1 METQTTPPDVGEI
14 AKAVRPLAAAGL
26 PISPSFAD
34 VTLLGLRGV
43 VARSIVPDERLSR
56 VKALDDLLVRL
67 LVHYPDDDL
76 GEAARIL
83 FGIAPGARGTNLTRR
98 RAMAA
103 ETIDREADHFRK
115 RIEPTIIEQVAWQ
128 LHRDSQNYIP
138 RGRAVPPPLES
149 SGDTPVIRVG
159 DVANA
164 DAAQHEEL
172 LSRLWAHVYALR
184 AEILRVERLKSW
196 PHDETEPTTSER
208 VLSEAITARDYEAD
222 AVKKLVRV
230 YIDAYGQ
237 RIRQGDAEFNA
248 EALLRLAGWQGE
260 LATPLRSDN
269 ETKTAPETAVGR
281 AHPSISC
288 S

>member
-1 METQTTPPDVGEI
+1 METQTTPPDVSEI
-14 AKAVRPLAAAGL
+14 ARAVRPLAAAGL
-26 PISPSFAD
+26 PISPAFAD
-34 VTLLGLRGV
+34 KTLLGLRGV
-43 VARSIVPDERLSR
+43 VARSIVPDDRLSR

-83 FGIAPGARGTNLTRR
+83 FGVAPGARGTNLTRR

-103 ETIDREADHFRK
+103 ETIEREADHFRK

-159 DVANA
+159 DVASA
-164 DAAQHEEL
+164 EAAQHEEL

-196 PHDETEPTTSER
+196 PHDETEPSTSDR
-208 VLSEAITARDYEAD
+208 VLGEAMTARDYEVE
-222 AVKKLVRV
+222 AVKQLIRTYV
-230 YIDAYGQ
+230 DQYGQ
-237 RIRQGDAEFNA
+237 RVTHGGAEFDA
-248 EALLRLAGWQGE
+248 EALLRLAGWE
-260 LATPLRSDN
+260 NDRS
-269 ETKTAPETAVGR
+269 
-281 AHPSISC
+281 
-288 S
+288 

>member
-1 METQTTPPDVGEI
+1 METQTTPPDVSEI
-14 AKAVRPLAAAGL
+14 ARAVRPLAAAGL

-34 VTLLGLRGV
+34 ELLLGLRGV
-43 VARSIVPDERLSR
+43 VARSIVPDDRLSR

-149 SGDTPVIRVG
+149 NGDTPVIRVG
-159 DVANA
+159 DVASIETA
-164 DAAQHEEL
+164 EHEEL

-184 AEILRVERLKSW
+184 AEILRSERLKNW
-196 PHDETEPTTSER
+196 PHDPTEPDTSAR
-208 VLSEAITARDYEAD
+208 ILSEAIAARDCEVD
-222 AVKKLVRV
+222 AVRHLIRT
-230 YIDAYGQ
+230 YTDRYGQ
-237 RIRQGDAEFNA
+237 RINHGDAEFNA
-248 EALLRLAGWQGE
+248 DGLLRLAGWQDGM
-260 LATPLRSDN
+260 
-269 ETKTAPETAVGR
+269 
-281 AHPSISC
+281 
-288 S
+288 